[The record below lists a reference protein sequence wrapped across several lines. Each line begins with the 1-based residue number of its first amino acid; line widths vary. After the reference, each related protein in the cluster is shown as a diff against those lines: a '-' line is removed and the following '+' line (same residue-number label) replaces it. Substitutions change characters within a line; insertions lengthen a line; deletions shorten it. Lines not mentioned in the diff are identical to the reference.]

1 MNLSR
6 TTTAGGIW
14 FRLLLFLAIF
24 FAVLALAWMILL
36 SPAVTRFVQ
45 GRTGFPMEIQTL
57 YVNPFTG
64 RLALRGLA
72 IKNPP
77 TFPNSAFAEVRE
89 VSVAWR
95 VSSLLSQRLVID
107 DVVVDVAGVTLVKDR
122 LGEINA
128 WLFQE
133 RLAGVPANRPPAG
146 SPAGASVEAKSRPQ
160 EFLIKRLRLR
170 CDRLVIAD
178 YSGRQPVVREL
189 ALNFNHTYENV
200 TSTKQLAAPLG
211 DLLAPVADA
220 IGGLAPEADAA
231 LRAAGDKFKESGRKA
246 GEAVKGF
253 FESLEKSLKK

>member
-6 TTTAGGIW
+6 TKAAGGIW

-36 SPAVTRFVQ
+36 PPALTRFVR

-64 RLALRGLA
+64 RLALRGMAL
-72 IKNPP
+72 KNPP
-77 TFPNSAFAEVRE
+77 AFPNPAFAEVRE
-89 VSVAWR
+89 VSVDWR
-95 VSSLLSQRLVID
+95 VSSLFGQRLVID
-107 DVVVDVAGVTLVKDR
+107 DVVVDVAGITLVKDPH
-122 LGEINA
+122 GAINA

-133 RLAGVPANRPPAG
+133 RLAGAPAIRPPAG
-146 SPAGASVEAKSRPQ
+146 SPAGAPAEAKSRPQ
-160 EFLIKRLRLR
+160 EFLIKRLQLR

-200 TSTKQLAAPLG
+200 TSAKQLAAPLG
-211 DLLAPVADA
+211 DLLAPLAGA
-220 IGGLAPEADAA
+220 ISGLAPEADAA